1 MTATAPPALP
11 RTNGIPPKP
20 ADTGV
25 SPLPDLTTLPDGA
38 LALLAE
44 QAAAEIL
51 RRKEK
56 KEADFLAMVAETAK
70 TLGLAPAR
78 VAAAISSKSHRP
90 RPAASGDGRS
100 VVRAK
105 YKSPNGP
112 ETWSGRGGAPKWFS
126 DHISAGGK
134 EADMRLP
141 DGQA

>member
-11 RTNGIPPKP
+11 RTNGTPPKP

-56 KEADFLAMVAETAK
+56 KEADFLAMVAVKPAK

-78 VAAAISSKSHRP
+78 VATADLNVETIARARLP
-90 RPAASGDGRS
+90 GGDGRS

-105 YKSPNGP
+105 YKSP
-112 ETWSGRGGAPKWFS
+112 R
-126 DHISAGGK
+126 
-134 EADMRLP
+134 
-141 DGQA
+141 